1 MSFVSEDMSSKTSI
15 VIAEDH
21 TLVREG
27 IKNILTS
34 TEQFNILGEAS
45 GADAAV
51 AEVERLNPELLIL
64 DMGLPEKS
72 GIEVLYTIREKGLQ
86 TKVIILTMHEN
97 ELMAKQSILAGARA
111 YILKDFTPQGLL
123 ETINKVLSGAIVLPQ
138 QFDHLREEIGQAL
151 KKAKPGKRPRSFEED
166 PLYKLS
172 KREREVFFLLAN
184 GMPNRV
190 IAKKLFISPRTVETH
205 RARVIKKL
213 GFKSTADL
221 IRYAI
226 KSNLLT
232 P

>member
-1 MSFVSEDMSSKTSI
+1 MENSTNKASI

-27 IKNILTS
+27 IKKILDT
-34 TEQFNILGEAS
+34 TERFSILGEAS
-45 GADAAV
+45 GADSAV
-51 AEVERLNPELLIL
+51 AELERVNPDLMIL
-64 DMGLPEKS
+64 DIGLPEKS
-72 GIEVLYTIREKGLQ
+72 GIEVLYTIREKGLK

-97 ELMAKQSILAGARA
+97 ELMAKQAILAGARA

-138 QFDHLREEIGQAL
+138 QFDHLREEIGAAL
-151 KKAKPGKRPRSFEED
+151 KKGKVGKKPRTFEED